1 MVYLETLPK
10 ERQTIIISCLF
21 AKENNI
27 IYCKKEKHIQN
38 KYRYKWNIDIAQ
50 QMNYLCLVFVNK
62 RDQYI
67 FMWRIPLPVLVALP
81 RLCTTD

>member
-1 MVYLETLPK
+1 M
-10 ERQTIIISCLF
+10 
-21 AKENNI
+21 
-27 IYCKKEKHIQN
+27 HIQN

-67 FMWRIPLPVLVALP
+67 FMWRIPLLVLVALP
-81 RLCTTD
+81 RLSTTD